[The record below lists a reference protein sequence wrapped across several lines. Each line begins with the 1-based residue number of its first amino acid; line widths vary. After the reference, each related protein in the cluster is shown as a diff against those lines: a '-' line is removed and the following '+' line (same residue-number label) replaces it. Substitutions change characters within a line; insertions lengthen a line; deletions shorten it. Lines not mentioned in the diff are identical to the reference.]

1 MKTPEKLDGKRFGS
15 MMAVAPCGSDNGVVF
30 MCLCDCGENMQILW
44 NADNIRKG
52 NRWWPDMPEA
62 AQ

>member
-1 MKTPEKLDGKRFGS
+1 
-15 MMAVAPCGSDNGVVF
+15 VCGLH
-30 MCLCDCGENMQILW
+30 CEQNMQILW